1 MANKTEKMTNRK
13 ALSYIEQTYGENL
26 PADVL
31 EKVKG
36 MIAQLDKKASA
47 DRKPT
52 KTQQENEGYMALI
65 TDFLS
70 DGEARSVADM
80 IKNIPTFAEFST
92 PKVSALV
99 KKLKDSGI
107 VERTEVKGRAY
118 FKLT

>member
-1 MANKTEKMTNRK
+1 MNKTEKMTNRK

-31 EKVKG
+31 KKVQG
-36 MIAQLDKKASA
+36 MIAQLDKKAA
-47 DRKPT
+47 APRKATPT
-52 KTQQENEGYMALI
+52 QVENEGYMALI
-65 TDFLS
+65 TEFLS
-70 DGEARSVADM
+70 DGSTKSVADM
-80 IKNIPTFAEFST
+80 IKGIPAFAKFST